1 MFLFVFMSS
10 KDYNLLSIKIGLLIF
25 SFCLYFTVNAFF
37 FTDKTMHKIYED
49 KGVFNFLYQL
59 PQILYSTLISSV
71 INIIIKYFA
80 LSEKSIINLK
90 TIKNKLKAF
99 EKSVELN
106 RNLMIK
112 FNLFYYISLLFLIF
126 FWYYISTFCAVY
138 KNTQII
144 FIKNTLSSFT
154 LTLVYPFLLNLFP
167 GIFRMSALKPKKKDK
182 ECVYKFANIIA
193 LI

>member
-10 KDYNLLSIKIGLLIF
+10 KDYNLLSTKIGLLIF

-90 TIKNKLKAF
+90 TI
-99 EKSVELN
+99 
-106 RNLMIK
+106 RNNIIK
-112 FNLFYYISLLFLIF
+112 
-126 FWYYISTFCAVY
+126 
-138 KNTQII
+138 
-144 FIKNTLSSFT
+144 IKN
-154 LTLVYPFLLNLFP
+154 
-167 GIFRMSALKPKKKDK
+167 
-182 ECVYKFANIIA
+182 
-193 LI
+193 

>member
-49 KGVFNFLYQL
+49 KGIFNFLYQL

>member
-49 KGVFNFLYQL
+49 KGIFNFLYQL

-167 GIFRMSALKPKKKDK
+167 GIFRMSALKPKKKIRN
-182 ECVYKFANIIA
+182 VYINLQI
-193 LI
+193 

>member
-10 KDYNLLSIKIGLLIF
+10 KDYNLLSTKIGLLIF

-49 KGVFNFLYQL
+49 KGIFNFLYQL

-90 TIKNKLKAF
+90 TIRNKLKAF

-154 LTLVYPFLLNLFP
+154 LTLVYPFLLNLLP

>member
-1 MFLFVFMSS
+1 
-10 KDYNLLSIKIGLLIF
+10 
-25 SFCLYFTVNAFF
+25 
-37 FTDKTMHKIYED
+37 
-49 KGVFNFLYQL
+49 
-59 PQILYSTLISSV
+59 
-71 INIIIKYFA
+71 
-80 LSEKSIINLK
+80 
-90 TIKNKLKAF
+90 
-99 EKSVELN
+99 
-106 RNLMIK
+106 MIK